1 MSREEAAAGPLRV
14 SAIAGTRVVLMA
26 LDIEP
31 AGRDGFRGFA
41 FQVSD
46 GLSVGR

>member
-1 MSREEAAAGPLRV
+1 MRV